1 MHISALGPSVANVVL
16 WSFMPC
22 VNAFMLDLLK
32 YGVLSDLCVVQFKLR
47 NG

>member
-22 VNAFMLDLLK
+22 VNASMLDPQKCAIL
-32 YGVLSDLCVVQFKLR
+32 GDLCVNKFKSS
-47 NG
+47 ND